1 MDGVRCWFTREK
13 FGMLH
18 GDTKA
23 RSFGIQLTVYT
34 SATAFILMT
43 IGWVSSSLSAHA
55 SAVHSSIPCH
65 LATVSF
71 VVSFEFVAILSSIV
85 VFAVSLAC
93 IVFAY
98 RSKDRFRV
106 CNESHECIMRHCW
119 RFVNMQSVA
128 QGELVT

>member
-1 MDGVRCWFTREK
+1 MDGLRCWFTREK

-65 LATVSF
+65 LATVSL
-71 VVSFEFVAILSSIV
+71 VVSFEFVALLSNIV
-85 VFAVSLAC
+85 VVAVSLAYTSLLIGLK
-93 IVFAY
+93 IVF
-98 RSKDRFRV
+98 V
-106 CNESHECIMRHCW
+106 CAMNPMSASCAIVGGLLICSPWLKES
-119 RFVNMQSVA
+119 
-128 QGELVT
+128 

>member
-1 MDGVRCWFTREK
+1 
-13 FGMLH
+13 MLH

-65 LATVSF
+65 LATVSL
-71 VVSFEFVAILSSIV
+71 VVSFEFVALLSNIV
-85 VFAVSLAC
+85 VFVVSLAYT
-93 IVFAY
+93 VFAHW
-98 RSKDRFRV
+98 SKDRFRV
-106 CNESHECIMRHCW
+106 CNESYECIMRHCW